1 MKKLFGLLALV
12 GVLLGA
18 LVGCNSTPEPMEV
31 PPTQTPWIVVVTA
44 TPEPE
49 SVAEAQPTQTPWI
62 VVATPTRSK
71 QPKPTPTKAAT
82 GSGPEATAD
91 STATLVRPTPTQPP
105 TATDTPA
112 PGQLKFPPPVL
123 LDPPTGGRVPWKS
136 RVLLRWDSVGELAQD
151 EYYSLQFDRPVKTE
165 GMTAYGDYVY
175 VKDTEYLWEGSALAP
190 FHPPEVQGEATVF
203 WWVRVV
209 RQTGEDENGKPVG
222 LELSP
227 ASEKW
232 TLILE
237 PKPDDA

>member
-1 MKKLFGLLALV
+1 MKQLFGLLALV
-12 GVLLGA
+12 GVLTGA
-18 LVGCNSTPEPMEV
+18 LVGCSPTSEPTEV
-31 PPTQTPWIVVVTA
+31 PPTQTPWIVIVTA

-62 VVATPTRSK
+62 IVATPTRSK

-82 GSGPEATAD
+82 DSGPEATAE
-91 STATLVRPTPTQPP
+91 STATSLPS
-105 TATDTPA
+105 TATKPPIPSDTPA
-112 PGQLKFPPPVL
+112 PGQIKFPPPVL
-123 LDPPTGGRVPWKS
+123 LDPPSGGRVPWKS
-136 RVLLRWDSVGELAQD
+136 RVLLRWDSVGELAKD
-151 EYYSLQFDRPVKTE
+151 EYYSLQFDRPSRAEET
-165 GMTAYGDYVY
+165 TAYGDYVY

-190 FHPPEVQGEATVF
+190 FHAPEVQGEATVF

-222 LELSP
+222 VELSP
-227 ASEKW
+227 SSGKW